1 MTDFFKVLIGND
13 NIEVI
18 EFYKGQLSRRPLT
31 NEEKMSINLNN
42 TYPTEVTQIALD
54 DFSVRVS
61 SDPTNFYR
69 LVSVNIDGFD
79 YEFSEVDGR
88 PAMIPIKLLRN
99 FGNPHIFEYIKY
111 PINVI

>member
-13 NIEVI
+13 KIEVL
-18 EFYKGQLSRRPLT
+18 EFYKGQLGRRPLT
-31 NEEKMSINLNN
+31 DEEKISINLNN

-54 DFSVRVS
+54 DFSVRIS

-69 LVSVNIDGFD
+69 LVSVNIDGYD
-79 YEFSEVDGR
+79 YEFKEIDGE
-88 PAMIPIKLLRN
+88 PAIIPIKLLRN

-111 PINVI
+111 PLI